1 MVSGHRGIATHS
13 GHWWNCMNGHPVI
26 THPITSE
33 QALTGNSL
41 QSANV
46 ECQWNLLVVPNVA
59 LQLED
64 RGTQLLME

>member
-1 MVSGHRGIATHS
+1 
-13 GHWWNCMNGHPVI
+13 MNGHPVI